1 MIILNNVED
10 VNFIRKF
17 LMEMYESQK
26 NGSLNSFVL
35 DNKYVFLEQVINDDH
50 LEFDRIVDIS
60 SKLSDGG
67 DVDIYNSFIED
78 FLSNKYKVI
87 DEYLGDNDEQS
98 ILDEIEI
105 LKESLELN
113 IKENNNL
120 KEEIKKSQ
128 ALVMEVLDMMIN

>member
-1 MIILNNVED
+1 MNNVED